1 MCFLLSLML
10 QHFRVLPR
18 CPGKGWSLELLK
30 QTTLVIDQRSFSVVS
45 LKVLCFTLNLLTS
58 FFFPLQYRI
67 SVYPM
72 AHLWTLLAQPP
83 PHLFSTGCSWMMTWM
98 WKLETSLLLLMIP
111 KNTCAQWRH
120 ISHTGL
126 QQRYKAIF
134 SFLVLLSLWN
144 NFRACSGYSHL
155 ARSYLKDKNLVSF
168 GTLWMC

>member
-10 QHFRVLPR
+10 KDFRVLPR

-30 QTTLVIDQRSFSVVS
+30 ETTLIIYQRSLSVVS
-45 LKVLCFTLNLLTS
+45 LNLLTS

-111 KNTCAQWRH
+111 KNTCAQWRL
-120 ISHTGL
+120 ISHTGS

-134 SFLVLLSLWN
+134 SFLVLPSLWN
-144 NFRACSGYSHL
+144 NCRACSGYSHL
-155 ARSYLKDKNLVSF
+155 ALS
-168 GTLWMC
+168 